1 MSSFDDAGAVC
12 VVIRVSTHSICRGS
26 YSNTRQW
33 LFERIST
40 LRDSQK
46 LTFHAIAEHLSK
58 FGVKSARGKVLCAE
72 HVFSIYKK
80 GNAYKARLAED
91 AAVKLVAM
99 DFEVA
104 KRLTAP

>member
-1 MSSFDDAGAVC
+1 MSKFDDADAVC
-12 VVIRVSTHSICRGS
+12 VVIRVSTRSLYKGS
-26 YSNTRQW
+26 YSCTQQW

-46 LTFHAIAEHLSK
+46 LTFRAIAEHLSK

-80 GNAYKARLAED
+80 GKAYKARLSAEASAQLLD
-91 AAVKLVAM
+91 L
-99 DFEVA
+99 
-104 KRLTAP
+104 RLANPLT